1 MHIDEV
7 RNNLFYQF
15 PQWLL
20 KEPYNNLSHR
30 AMLMYM
36 LLWDR
41 RGLSEKNGW
50 HDENGKVYVYF
61 TNEQFMETLGTKSNK
76 TIVEAKKELHKIG
89 LLEEVQQGV
98 NKPNRLYINGSVKI
112 THRECKNYTSG
123 SVKNTRQDVQ
133 KLHGINT
140 NIINTNIS
148 KITNT
153 NTSEQNPLEK
163 TPTDTN
169 IYDYYQ
175 QRIGP
180 LDGYQYEKLRDYL
193 DIDKMEPELVK
204 KAIDK
209 GADNSKRNFGYV
221 NAILKSWVQSGI
233 YTIAQQDEEQ
243 RNYVDSKAGNYQS
256 VSGQAK
262 SNIPDWHNEHFK
274 EPEMSP
280 DELAELERIQREI
293 NDKLAKGGQA

>member
-7 RNNLFYQF
+7 RNNQFYQF

-50 HDENGKVYVYF
+50 YDENGKVYVYF

-123 SVKNTRQDVQ
+123 SVKITRQDVQ

-153 NTSEQNPLEK
+153 NTSEQNPLKKIVYTIRQNWGRDLTPIELETVTKMLGEYPFEIIDFAISEATLRNKK
-163 TPTDTN
+163 T
-169 IYDYYQ
+169 I
-175 QRIGP
+175 RWVERCC
-180 LDGYQYEKLRDYL
+180 LDWCVYNNLETITAIQDYL
-193 DIDKMEPELVK
+193 LAKNNWVRKEIDKPRYNTSQHQRTNVPAWSTEPAK
-204 KAIDK
+204 
-209 GADNSKRNFGYV
+209 
-221 NAILKSWVQSGI
+221 
-233 YTIAQQDEEQ
+233 TEQ
-243 RNYVDSKAGNYQS
+243 TAE
-256 VSGQAK
+256 GQAK
-262 SNIPDWHNEHFK
+262 
-274 EPEMSP
+274 
-280 DELAELERIQREI
+280 LAELFAELEAMEDI
-293 NDKLAKGGQA
+293 DD

>member
-7 RNNLFYQF
+7 RNNQFYQF

-20 KEPYNNLSHR
+20 REPYNNLSHR

-50 HDENGKVYVYF
+50 YDENGKVYVYF

-89 LLEEVQQGV
+89 LLEEVQQGI

-148 KITNT
+148 KITTT
-153 NTSEQNPLEK
+153 NTIEQNSLEK
-163 TPTDTN
+163 TATDTN

-180 LDGYQYEKLRDYL
+180 LDGFQYEKLRDYL
-193 DIDKMEPELVK
+193 NIDKMEPELVK

-209 GADNSKRNFGYV
+209 GADGSKRNFSYIDK
-221 NAILKSWVQSGI
+221 ILKNWAQNGI
-233 YTIAQQDEEQ
+233 RTIAQQDEEQ
-243 RNYVDSKAGNYQS
+243 RQFDDSKTKKQ
-256 VSGQAK
+256 K
-262 SNIPDWHNEHFK
+262 SNDWVPDPNYPAPF
-274 EPEMSP
+274 
-280 DELAELERIQREI
+280 
-293 NDKLAKGGQA
+293 

>member
-7 RNNLFYQF
+7 RNNQFYQF
-15 PQWLL
+15 PKWLL

-50 HDENGKVYVYF
+50 YDENGKVYVYF

-112 THRECKNYTSG
+112 THRECKNYTSRR
-123 SVKNTRQDVQ
+123 VKITRQDVQ

-153 NTSEQNPLEK
+153 NTSEQNQLKKIVYTIRQNWGRDLTPIELETVTKMLGEYPFEIIDFAISEATLRNKK
-163 TPTDTN
+163 T
-169 IYDYYQ
+169 I
-175 QRIGP
+175 RWVERCC
-180 LDGYQYEKLRDYL
+180 LDWCVYNNLETITAIQDYL
-193 DIDKMEPELVK
+193 LAKNNWVRKEIDKPRYNTSQHQRTNVPAWSTEPAK
-204 KAIDK
+204 
-209 GADNSKRNFGYV
+209 
-221 NAILKSWVQSGI
+221 
-233 YTIAQQDEEQ
+233 TEQ
-243 RNYVDSKAGNYQS
+243 TAE
-256 VSGQAK
+256 GQAK
-262 SNIPDWHNEHFK
+262 
-274 EPEMSP
+274 
-280 DELAELERIQREI
+280 LAELFAELEAMEDI
-293 NDKLAKGGQA
+293 DD

>member
-50 HDENGKVYVYF
+50 YDENGKVYVYF

-123 SVKNTRQDVQ
+123 SVKITRQDVQ

-153 NTSEQNPLEK
+153 TTSEQNPLEK
-163 TPTDTN
+163 TATDIN

-180 LDGYQYEKLRDYL
+180 LDGYQYEKLKDYL

-209 GADNSKRNFGYV
+209 GADNSKRNFGYI
-221 NAILKSWVQSGI
+221 NTILKNWAQNGI
-233 YTIAQQDEEQ
+233 RTIAQQEDEQ
-243 RNYVDSKAGNYQS
+243 RRFEESKVSKSKSDVWVPDPNYPA
-256 VSGQAK
+256 
-262 SNIPDWHNEHFK
+262 PF
-274 EPEMSP
+274 
-280 DELAELERIQREI
+280 
-293 NDKLAKGGQA
+293 

>member
-1 MHIDEV
+1 
-7 RNNLFYQF
+7 
-15 PQWLL
+15 
-20 KEPYNNLSHR
+20 
-30 AMLMYM
+30 MLMYM

-41 RGLSEKNGW
+41 RGLSEKNNW
-50 HDENGKVYVYF
+50 YDKDGKVYVYF

-89 LLEEVQQGV
+89 LLEEVQQGI

-163 TPTDTN
+163 TPTGTN

-180 LDGYQYEKLRDYL
+180 LDGFQYEKLRDYL
-193 DIDKMEPELVK
+193 NIDRFEPELVK
-204 KAIDK
+204 RAIDR
-209 GADNSKRNFGYV
+209 GADDSKKRNFSYI
-221 NAILKSWVQSGI
+221 NKILKNWAQNGI
-233 YTIAQQDEEQ
+233 RTIAQQDEEQ
-243 RNYVDSKAGNYQS
+243 RQFDDSKTKKQ
-256 VSGQAK
+256 K
-262 SNIPDWHNEHFK
+262 SNDWVPDPNYPAPF
-274 EPEMSP
+274 
-280 DELAELERIQREI
+280 
-293 NDKLAKGGQA
+293 

>member
-50 HDENGKVYVYF
+50 YDENGKVYVYF

-123 SVKNTRQDVQ
+123 SVKITRQDVQ

-153 NTSEQNPLEK
+153 TTSEQNPLEK
-163 TPTDTN
+163 TATDIN

-180 LDGYQYEKLRDYL
+180 LDGFQYEKIKDYL

-209 GADNSKRNFGYV
+209 GADNSKRNFGYI
-221 NAILKSWVQSGI
+221 NTILKNWAQNGI
-233 YTIAQQDEEQ
+233 LTVAQQEEEQ
-243 RNYVDSKAGNYQS
+243 RQFEDSK
-256 VSGQAK
+256 VSKQK
-262 SNIPDWHNEHFK
+262 SNDWVPDPNYPAPF
-274 EPEMSP
+274 
-280 DELAELERIQREI
+280 
-293 NDKLAKGGQA
+293 